1 MDKKTV
7 GAKEG
12 LGFGVIALGVLLAL
26 MPSTSQQIADIL
38 GGDAYTILLGTNYV
52 LAILIILAGVAVIVA
67 KFDDK
72 E

>member
-12 LGFGVIALGVLLAL
+12 LGLGILALGVLLAL
-26 MPSTSQQIADIL
+26 MPSTAQQIADIL
-38 GGDAYTILLGTNYV
+38 EGDAYAILLGSNYV
-52 LAILIILAGVAVIVA
+52 LALLIIIAGVAVLLA